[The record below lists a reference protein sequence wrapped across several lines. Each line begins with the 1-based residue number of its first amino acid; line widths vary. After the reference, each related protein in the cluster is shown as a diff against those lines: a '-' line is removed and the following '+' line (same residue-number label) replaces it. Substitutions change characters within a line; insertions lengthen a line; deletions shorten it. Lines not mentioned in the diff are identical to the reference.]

1 MRQGRCR
8 KLYERSFTYTALHWS
23 SVVKQMDLME
33 FLTVLILVFALFML
47 LAGIFTAYFGSGK
60 SRMIGVVLLVIGLVI
75 GILWVVMGMD
85 GVGIIDVNLSK
96 VIWDAFLYIAAGV
109 LGALAAIG
117 MFLVAI
123 MKS

>member
-1 MRQGRCR
+1 
-8 KLYERSFTYTALHWS
+8 
-23 SVVKQMDLME
+23 MDLME

-60 SRMIGVVLLVIGLVI
+60 SRMIGVALLVIGLVV
-75 GILWVVMGMD
+75 GILWVVMAVD
-85 GVGIIDVNLSK
+85 SVAVIDVHLSQ
-96 VIWDAFLYIAAGV
+96 VVWNAFLYILAGV

-117 MFLVAI
+117 VFLVAI

>member
-1 MRQGRCR
+1 
-8 KLYERSFTYTALHWS
+8 
-23 SVVKQMDLME
+23 ME

-60 SRMIGVVLLVIGLVI
+60 SRMIGVALLVIGLVV
-75 GILWVVMGMD
+75 GILWVVMALD
-85 GVGIIDVNLSK
+85 SVAVIDVDLSG
-96 VIWDAFLYIAAGV
+96 VVWDAFLYILSGL

-117 MFLVAI
+117 VFLVAI